1 MSIIKSYIEGNAT
14 KLNALKYNGSSPI
27 ITKEIPTT
35 VDQKGHN
42 SNQLNA
48 RADDLTRFTKLF
60 TSSQGLKYLANDA
73 LLSKVNNESK
83 YKNKTFVGKILAK
96 VKDKAVSAVKLTAS
110 TLAQVPVNGTGTHF
124 VRGFNGKV
132 YKGPDSIPFQLG
144 EKDILRKADKKFDTI
159 KPPIESFNDIDNIE
173 ANIVNNFGLPKVLS
187 VQEEN
192 IEKLSS
198 YFTKPTKAQIDS
210 LNVIPPVKD
219 STFLTLGDSKDIINF
234 NFKILGPEEESQP
247 VTLYFRALLE
257 SFDDNYGANWGSTQY
272 VGRAEPFNTYQG
284 FTRSISLSFKV
295 AAMTRAE
302 MNPLYQKI
310 IQLAS
315 TTAPT
320 YSQDGFMRGTITK
333 LTVGDYLVN
342 QPGFISSVN
351 YSWDKSYQWE
361 IKLKDS
367 AEAQGVD
374 EDVQQLPMILD
385 VNLQFEPIHTF
396 APQTGTQ
403 PYFTNNVED
412 PFIQESVNELT
423 QTAGLADT
431 LNNTG
436 GLNDL
441 VSKGSRL
448 NPLTKREQRKQKRL
462 ERKVKRGRLSLEEY
476 RRRGGI

>member
-42 SNQLNA
+42 SNQITA
-48 RADDLTRFTKLF
+48 RVDDLTRFTKLF
-60 TSSQGLKYLANDA
+60 TKPQGLKYLTNDA
-73 LLSKVNNESK
+73 LLSKVGNESK
-83 YKNKTFVGKILAK
+83 YKDKTFVGKILAK

-124 VRGFNGKV
+124 VRGFNGRT

-144 EKDILRKADKKFDTI
+144 EKDIVKKANKKFDTI
-159 KPPIESFNDIDNIE
+159 KPPIESFNDIENIE

-192 IEKLSS
+192 LEELSS
-198 YFTKPTKAQIDS
+198 YFTNPTKAQVDS
-210 LNVIPPVKD
+210 LNIIPPVKD
-219 STFLTLGDSKDIINF
+219 TTSLTLGESKDIINF

-257 SFDDNYGANWGSTQY
+257 SFDDNYGGNWSSTQY

-310 IQLAS
+310 LHLAS

-333 LTVGDYLVN
+333 VTVGDYLVN

-361 IKLKDS
+361 IKLKS
-367 AEAQGVD
+367 NSEAQGVD
-374 EDVQQLPMILD
+374 QDVQQLPMILD
-385 VNLQFEPIHTF
+385 VNIQFEPIHTF
-396 APQTGTQ
+396 APQTGDQ
-403 PYFTNNVED
+403 PYFTNPNED
-412 PFIQESVNELT
+412 PVSTISGEEGTFNIPT
-423 QTAGLADT
+423 ADT
-431 LNNTG
+431 S

-476 RRRGGI
+476 RKRGGI

>member
-42 SNQLNA
+42 SNQITA
-48 RADDLTRFTKLF
+48 RIDDLTRFTKLF
-60 TSSQGLKYLANDA
+60 TKPQGLKYLTNDA
-73 LLSKVNNESK
+73 LLSKVGNESK

-124 VRGFNGKV
+124 VRGFNGKT

-144 EKDILRKADKKFDTI
+144 EKDIGRFEDYEKFKTI
-159 KPPIESFNDIDNIE
+159 LPAPKSQNDIENI
-173 ANIVNNFGLPKVLS
+173 ATDVVSNFGLPKTLS
-187 VQEEN
+187 VAEE
-192 IEKLSS
+192 KVDFYSS
-198 YFTKPTKAQIDS
+198 YFTNPTKAQKDT
-210 LNVIPPVKD
+210 LNSIPPVKD
-219 STFLTLGDSKDIINF
+219 STALTFGESKDIINF
-234 NFKILGPEEESQP
+234 NFKILGSEEESQP

-257 SFDDNYGANWGSTQY
+257 SFDDNYGGNWNSTQY
-272 VGRAEPFNTYQG
+272 IGRAEPFSTYQG
-284 FTRSISLSFKV
+284 FNRSINLSFKI

-310 IQLAS
+310 LHLAS

-333 LTVGDYLVN
+333 VTVGDYLVN

-396 APQTGTQ
+396 APQTGNQ
-403 PYFTNNVED
+403 PYFTNPVED
-412 PFIQESVNELT
+412 SFVEESVDNKPPKEAPS
-423 QTAGLADT
+423 QTFDDAFNAQTRNLE
-431 LNNTG
+431 
-436 GLNDL
+436 
-441 VSKGSRL
+441 SKGKSR
-448 NPLTKREQRKQKRL
+448 RQQKRL
-462 ERKVKRGRLSLEEY
+462 NRKKNNGRISYDEWTRKTLD
-476 RRRGGI
+476 I